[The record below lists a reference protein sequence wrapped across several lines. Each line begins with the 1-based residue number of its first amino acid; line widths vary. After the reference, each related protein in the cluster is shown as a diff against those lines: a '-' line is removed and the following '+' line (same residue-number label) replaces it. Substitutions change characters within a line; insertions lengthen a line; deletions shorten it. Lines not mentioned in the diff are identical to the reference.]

1 MHTYLSRTDGSIE
14 LRTHGPV
21 SEMSPAEADRLL
33 RHLLPVVERLRERVA
48 GPAPDV
54 RRRAPVTDGELEEVR
69 VRPGQDRRAVPVHAA
84 R

>member
-21 SEMSPAEADRLL
+21 CEMSPEEADRLL
-33 RHLLPVVERLRERVA
+33 RHLLPVVERLRQRVS
-48 GPAPDV
+48 GAPTDV
-54 RRRAPVTDGELEEVR
+54 RPRAPVADEELEEVR
-69 VRPGQDRRAVPVHAA
+69 VRPGGDRRIVPVHAA